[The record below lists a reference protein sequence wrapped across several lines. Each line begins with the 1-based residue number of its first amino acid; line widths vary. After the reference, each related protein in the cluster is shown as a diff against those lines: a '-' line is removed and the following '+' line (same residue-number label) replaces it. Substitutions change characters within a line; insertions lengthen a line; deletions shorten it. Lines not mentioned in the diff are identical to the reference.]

1 MLTFHIPGPLRA
13 LSGGRA
19 QVQTDAAGARD
30 VRGALDRLW
39 AECPGIRDRVLT
51 EEGRVREHVNLFVGN
66 EDVRYTGGLATP
78 ISLDAE
84 IHIVPAIS
92 GGAPGG

>member
-13 LSGGRA
+13 LSGGRP
-19 QVQTDAAGARD
+19 QVQVDAGSAQD
-30 VRGALDRLW
+30 VRGALGHLW
-39 AECPGIRDRVLT
+39 HVCPGIRDRVLN

-78 ISLDAE
+78 ISANAE

-92 GGAPGG
+92 GGSPAI